1 MLRTMHVCS
10 VLAFHTDGSL
20 HVLLYMQLFEFLLT
34 IVGSAK
40 LMKVLFKVFDFV
52 CAVFFLHYVYETWF
66 MQVVKNNIKELAYY
80 TIAFLQMTEQQVIFY
95 NIFPLYVLV
104 LLCYLMVIVDKCICL
119 DICRC
124 LGRAWFV
131 YSLSR
136 ERLLIKTLIYI
147 YIYIYKEVRHLC
159 GLGPPQLACH
169 YLRFA
174 PSRPALYFTHRP
186 FKWYHKKGE

>member
-124 LGRAWFV
+124 LGRA
-131 YSLSR
+131 
-136 ERLLIKTLIYI
+136 
-147 YIYIYKEVRHLC
+147 
-159 GLGPPQLACH
+159 
-169 YLRFA
+169 
-174 PSRPALYFTHRP
+174 
-186 FKWYHKKGE
+186 

>member
-1 MLRTMHVCS
+1 
-10 VLAFHTDGSL
+10 
-20 HVLLYMQLFEFLLT
+20 
-34 IVGSAK
+34 
-40 LMKVLFKVFDFV
+40 
-52 CAVFFLHYVYETWF
+52 
-66 MQVVKNNIKELAYY
+66 
-80 TIAFLQMTEQQVIFY
+80 
-95 NIFPLYVLV
+95 